1 MRLHSDYSPAS
12 FPGLLASVPSCV
24 EDLSTPVAEP
34 SSSQAGS
41 SSSAGEYSWPP
52 GACAYPKGT
61 AELPP
66 LQSQGAEDGDQ
77 NTYGPVE
84 LELPPGTQMVKEPCR
99 IMSDTKCFAGK
110 SSQMT
115 C

>member
-1 MRLHSDYSPAS
+1 MSLHSNYSPAS

-24 EDLSTPVAEP
+24 EDLSNPFAEP

-52 GACAYPKGT
+52 GACARPRGT

-66 LQSQGAEDGDQ
+66 PQSRGPEDGDQ
-77 NTYGPVE
+77 NTHAPVE
-84 LELPPGTQMVKEPCR
+84 LVFPLGTRMVKEPCR
-99 IMSDTKCFAGK
+99 VMSDTKCFAGK
-110 SSQMT
+110 
-115 C
+115 